1 MLVGLRLRDDGG
13 PATSLDLNPDTH
25 PVASI
30 VTYRFPQRGNL
41 PPVKLTWYEGV
52 RPARPIEL
60 EDGRRMGHTE
70 GGVIF
75 KGRKGKLVAGVYG
88 EDPRLIPEDRMK
100 AYKKP
105 DKTISRV
112 EDSHEQDWVRACKNG
127 QPAGADF
134 EYSGLLT
141 EVCLLG
147 NVAKRVD
154 ARIEWEGDNMKVTNL
169 PEANKY
175 IRTQYRDGWS
185 L

>member
-1 MLVGLRLRDDGG
+1 
-13 PATSLDLNPDTH
+13 PAGDTERGTDPDTH

-30 VTYRFPQRGNL
+30 VTYRFPQRDNM

-52 RPARPIEL
+52 RPPRPTEL

-70 GGVIF
+70 GGVLF
-75 KGRKGKLVAGVYG
+75 KGSKGKLVAGVYG
-88 EDPRLIPEDRMK
+88 EGPRLIPESRMK
-100 AYKKP
+100 EYKQP
-105 DKTISRV
+105 PKTIPRV
-112 EDSHEQDWVRACKNG
+112 EDSHEQDWVRACKSG

-154 ARIEWEGDNMKVTNL
+154 ARIEWNGVSMEVINL

-175 IRTQYRDGWS
+175 IRTRYREGWT